1 MTFAGQ
7 NVWSIPNT
15 FVYVFTLATTIGRTE
30 NHVQDTLLNTLSG
43 YGHLTPND
51 ANVRLVSLVYALIAI
66 PLLTCLVS
74 QLSSGINTLLNIIAL
89 SRISDN
95 SNLYSQ
101 DEETFSSK
109 FLLTLMTMFLVS
121 GSLICSLMY
130 QWSLADSVYFIFS
143 TISTVGF
150 GDILPQD
157 SLSYLIS
164 GGYVL
169 IGLAIFSLW
178 QESVVV
184 IRNLIK
190 NIPKI

>member
-1 MTFAGQ
+1 
-7 NVWSIPNT
+7 
-15 FVYVFTLATTIGRTE
+15 
-30 NHVQDTLLNTLSG
+30 
-43 YGHLTPND
+43 
-51 ANVRLVSLVYALIAI
+51 
-66 PLLTCLVS
+66 
-74 QLSSGINTLLNIIAL
+74 
-89 SRISDN
+89 
-95 SNLYSQ
+95 
-101 DEETFSSK
+101 
-109 FLLTLMTMFLVS
+109 
-121 GSLICSLMY
+121 MY